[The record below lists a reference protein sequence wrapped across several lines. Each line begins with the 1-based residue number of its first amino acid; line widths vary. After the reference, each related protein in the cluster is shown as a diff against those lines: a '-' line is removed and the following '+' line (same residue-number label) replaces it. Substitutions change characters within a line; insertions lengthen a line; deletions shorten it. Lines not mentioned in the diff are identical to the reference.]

1 MSLKIYV
8 IGFMSITCLS
18 TSVSCSRAVE
28 KEPVLM
34 DGSLFTLLQPDQT
47 GVNFENKIVESQ
59 YNNLISN
66 FYVYN
71 GGGVATGDVNND
83 GLEDIY
89 FVSNQNQDHLYLNQG
104 EFQFVEVSEKA
115 GIKNDNG
122 WTTGVTMVDINNDG
136 WLDIFVSKSSPV
148 PSREMLANRVYL
160 NQKDGTFKES
170 SMELGLLHYGF
181 SVQHYFL
188 DYDQDGDLDI
198 YVIDHQM
205 RNLVFSEDASQ
216 EIKDSFVGQSNQL
229 FRNDGGKFTNVTS
242 TSFDDIGIHPTLSAA
257 IGDFNQDSW
266 PDIYVCND
274 FLLPDQLYINNQDGT
289 FTNRIHSLLNH
300 TASNSMGSDFADINN
315 DLLPDLFVLDMLA
328 ADHIRSKENMTSMN
342 SALFDSLVQIGY
354 HKQYMTNVLQLNS
367 REGGF
372 QEIGQL
378 SNVNKTDWSWGAL
391 LADFNNDGLRDI
403 FVGNGIHRD
412 IDNRDFRNNYQKI
425 LNQNLKISLDEFHS
439 LIPSAKQQNFIFKNQ
454 GDLTFKNEAVAWGL
468 PEKINSNGATYSD
481 LDNDGDLD
489 LILNNLNDKAS
500 IYRNNSNANFIQVEL
515 VGSAKNRSAIGAEVR
530 VFANDLKLS
539 SNQYPSRGFQSG
551 VSQTLT
557 LGIGQNTTIDS
568 LVVFWDKSQK
578 STLRNLAS
586 NQRLTIEFKSSREE
600 YASKEDKYNPLF
612 EEIQADLIGLN
623 VRHTESVFNDF
634 DHQLLLPQKQSV
646 NGAIVAVSDVN
657 GDGLDDVFF
666 GNAAGHPA
674 SIFIQTESQKFEKRN
689 APLFEKDRNYEDMDA
704 LFLDIDNDG
713 DQDLYVASGSYE
725 FKEDSN
731 LLHDRLYLNDG
742 KGNFARNTESLP
754 GLKINSAVVRTCD
767 IDQDGDQDLFIGA
780 REIPGQYPKSSSSY
794 FLENTGGQFVEN
806 TSKYIEELSLGMIND
821 ALFSDYDGDGDYDL
835 LVVGEWMPVV
845 LLENNDGFFERSNM
859 ISPVSKSGWYRSIAE
874 MDLDND
880 GKKDYVIG
888 NFGRNNK
895 FKPSENSPLHVFASD
910 YDQNGSYDIALSKKY
925 KGDLVPVRGRDCSSE
940 QNSFILDRMTTFKDF
955 ANASLPEIYG
965 EQNIANALHL
975 TTETFD
981 SCLLEQKADGTWT
994 LEALPNLAQLSPTLD
1009 ITAFDI
1015 DNDGDQDIVGVGNFY
1030 QTEVETVSYDAG
1042 RCYVLIKEG
1051 NSTFKPYSGSG
1062 LFVNK
1067 NSRKA
1072 EWIRVGQDLCLIVTN
1087 NDNTPSIFKLIR

>member
-1 MSLKIYV
+1 
-8 IGFMSITCLS
+8 
-18 TSVSCSRAVE
+18 
-28 KEPVLM
+28 M